1 MATEEGLLA
10 ALRREARGDRTL
22 SLTLLSGAIAALVLS
37 PVVWILVEAAT
48 VDLRSALDL
57 VTSEVDVLVN
67 SLLLVGVVTA
77 ASVVLGLPMAVL
89 TSQTD
94 LPGRRLWTVAVS
106 LPLVVPSYIGA
117 FAYFNASGPNGDL
130 ATTLATLGLD
140 VPVPAVRGLFGTAL
154 VLTLFTFPYVFLS
167 TRASLASFDGTL
179 LEAAR
184 TLNHSR
190 RSAFLKVVLPQ
201 VLPGVAAG
209 ALLVALYTLSD
220 FGTPAIMNY
229 DVFTKVLF
237 TSNYDIGLTAL
248 LSVQLLAVT
257 AVVIALESAVETGD
271 GDGYASTNPDAS
283 TRLELGWLKGPA
295 LGFCTLVVAACLAV
309 PVGILVLWLVRD
321 TGSTG
326 TGYAFSWGY
335 GWNSLS
341 VSVLAAGASIVLA
354 LPVAYTSVTDDSR
367 LTRLLERGTYVGYAV
382 PGIVLGIAFVAMGNR
397 FAPGLYGTIPLLV
410 FAYVVRFLPQAVG
423 SVRSSLL
430 QVDGRLEEAARSL
443 GHSPGAT
450 FRRVTLPLVGPGIVA
465 GAALVFLTTMKELPA
480 TLLLRPLGFETLVT
494 YIWMVQ
500 ESRHYG
506 KAAVPALA
514 LVGISALS
522 MLVLLSRGGTDE
534 TEAT

>member
-10 ALRREARGDRTL
+10 ALRREARGEGTL
-22 SLTLLSGAIAALVLS
+22 ALTLLSAAVAALVLS
-37 PVVWILVEAAT
+37 PIVWIVVEAASVT
-48 VDLRSALDL
+48 PAAALDQFTNEL
-57 VTSEVDVLVN
+57 DTVRN
-67 SLLLVGVVTA
+67 SLLLVAVVTG
-77 ASVVLGLPMAVL
+77 ASVVLGLPLAVL

-117 FAYFNASGPNGDL
+117 FAYFNASGPNGDV

-140 VPVPAVRGLFGTAL
+140 VTVPPVRGLTGTAL
-154 VLTLFTFPYVFLS
+154 VLTLFTFPYVFLA

-190 RSAFLKVVLPQ
+190 RSAFLRVVLPQ

-209 ALLVALYTLSD
+209 ALLVALYALSD
-220 FGTPAIMNY
+220 FGTPAIMGY
-229 DVFTKVLF
+229 DVFTKVLY
-237 TSNYDIGLTAL
+237 TSNYDVQLTAL

-257 AVVIALESAVETGD
+257 AVVIALESAVEAGD
-271 GDGYASTNPDAS
+271 ASGYASTNPRAS
-283 TRLELGWLKGPA
+283 TRLELGWLTAPA
-295 LGFCTLVVAACLAV
+295 LAFCALVVAACLVV
-309 PVGILVLWLVRD
+309 PVGILVLWLARD
-321 TGSTG
+321 TGGAAS
-326 TGYAFSWGY
+326 GYAFSWGY
-335 GWNSLS
+335 GWNSLT
-341 VSVLAAGASIVLA
+341 VSVLAAAGSILLS
-354 LPVAYTSVTDDSR
+354 LPVAYTSVADDSR
-367 LTRLLERGTYVGYAV
+367 LTRLLERGTYVGYAA
-382 PGIVLGIAFVAMGNR
+382 PGIVVGIALVAMGNQ

-430 QVDGRLEEAARSL
+430 QVDGRLVEAARTL
-443 GHSPGAT
+443 GHSPAAT
-450 FRRVTLPLVGPGIVA
+450 FRTVTLPLVVPGVVS

-480 TLLLRPLGFETLVT
+480 TLLLGPLGFETLVT

-514 LVGISALS
+514 LVGISAIS
-522 MLVLLSRGGTDE
+522 MLVLLSRGGNDV
-534 TEAT
+534 A

>member
-10 ALRREARGDRTL
+10 ALRREARGEGTL
-22 SLTLLSGAIAALVLS
+22 ALTLLSAAVAALVLS
-37 PVVWILVEAAT
+37 PVVWIFVEAAG
-48 VDLRSALDL
+48 VDAAGAWNL
-57 VTSEVDVLVN
+57 VSNEFDVLVN
-67 SLLLVGVVTA
+67 SLLVVGVVTA
-77 ASVVLGLPMAVL
+77 ASVVLGLPLAIL

-94 LPGRRLWTVAVS
+94 LPGRRFWTVAVS

-130 ATTLATLGLD
+130 ATTLATIGLD
-140 VPVPAVRGLFGTAL
+140 VPVPSIRGFFGTVF
-154 VLTLFTFPYVFLS
+154 VLTLFTFPYVFLA

-190 RSAFLKVVLPQ
+190 RSAFRKVVLPQ

-209 ALLVALYTLSD
+209 ALLVALYALSD

-229 DVFTKVLF
+229 DVFTKVLY
-237 TSNYDIGLTAL
+237 TSDYDVQLTAL

-257 AVVIALESAVETGD
+257 AVIIALESAVESGD
-271 GDGYASTNPDAS
+271 ASGYASTNPDAA

-295 LGFCTLVVAACLAV
+295 LAFCTVVVAACLAV
-309 PVGILVLWLVRD
+309 PIGILLLWLVRD
-321 TGSTG
+321 SG
-326 TGYAFSWGY
+326 TAASGYTFSWSY

-341 VSVLAAGASIVLA
+341 VSVLAAVGSILMA
-354 LPVAYTSVTDDSR
+354 LPVAYTSVSDGSR

-397 FAPGLYGTIPLLV
+397 FAPALYGTIPLLV

-430 QVDGRLEEAARSL
+430 QVDGRLVEAARSL
-443 GHSPGAT
+443 GYSPGAT
-450 FRRVTLPLVGPGIVA
+450 FRRVTLPLVGPGIVS

-480 TLLLRPLGFETLVT
+480 TLLLRPLDFETLVT
-494 YIWMVQ
+494 YIWIVQ

-506 KAAVPALA
+506 KAAVPALV
-514 LVGISALS
+514 LVGISAIS
-522 MLVLLSRGGTDE
+522 MLVLLSRGGNDVT
-534 TEAT
+534 